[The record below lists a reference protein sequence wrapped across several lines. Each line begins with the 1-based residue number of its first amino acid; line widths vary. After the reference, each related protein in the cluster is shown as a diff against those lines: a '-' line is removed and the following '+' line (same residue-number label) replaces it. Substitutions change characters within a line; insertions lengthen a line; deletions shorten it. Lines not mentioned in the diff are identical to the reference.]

1 MAITCV
7 TFHFNLKSANAAAT
21 AIRAAGI
28 SIPPFA
34 PSGHTVCQIKNSPRL
49 TMTPT
54 TAAVMAVKGAV
65 KPALLWVVSINGP
78 PASTKMKDGRKVNG
92 HHAGGNGAADK
103 QHIRA
108 KNGMGIPAHK
118 SDKRDHHNQ
127 RAGRG
132 FSQRQP
138 VHHLPGSQ
146 SAKIDDS
153 TLINVWQDGVGPT
166 EGKER
171 SLGKEPAHLR
181 HRMRPAQPQR
191 QHRHGN
197 KPEQCTRCHN
207 P

>member
-1 MAITCV
+1 
-7 TFHFNLKSANAAAT
+7 
-21 AIRAAGI
+21 
-28 SIPPFA
+28 
-34 PSGHTVCQIKNSPRL
+34 
-49 TMTPT
+49 MTPT

-78 PASTKMKDGRKVNG
+78 PASTKMKDGRKVNQSPCRRQRRRRQT
-92 HHAGGNGAADK
+92 AYPR
-103 QHIRA
+103 Q
-108 KNGMGIPAHK
+108 NGMGIPAHK